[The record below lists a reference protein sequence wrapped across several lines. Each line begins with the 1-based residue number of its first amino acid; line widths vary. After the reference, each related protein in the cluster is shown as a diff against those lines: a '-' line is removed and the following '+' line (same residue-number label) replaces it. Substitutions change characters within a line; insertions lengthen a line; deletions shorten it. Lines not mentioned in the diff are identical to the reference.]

1 MGLHFTYSKC
11 QKHLYYCMALL
22 PVWLHS
28 LFSLSCL
35 LIVRVRGLVVTWMCQ
50 TCSHFGI
57 CTLPVAFAC
66 TSFPCLAHS
75 LVPSQWGSAQPPCL
89 KLHLFHSTPDPPSTV
104 LFFSIA
110 FFTLQLSCITHL
122 LYYIC
127 LPPLECR
134 LYEDKDFGPFLFTS
148 IFSAPVLFSSV
159 TQSCLTLCDS
169 MNCSTPGFPVHYQLP
184 ELTETHVHW
193 VSDAIQSFHPLLS
206 PSPPA
211 ISLSQHQ
218 GLFQWVS
225 SSHQMAKVLK
235 LQHQSFQWIFR
246 TVFL

>member
-1 MGLHFTYSKC
+1 MGFSRQEYCNGFTC
-11 QKHLYYCMALL
+11 PL
-22 PVWLHS
+22 PWNLKFNMYKLNTS
-28 LFSLSCL
+28 L
-35 LIVRVRGLVVTWMCQ
+35 T
-50 TCSHFGI
+50 
-57 CTLPVAFAC
+57 
-66 TSFPCLAHS
+66 
-75 LVPSQWGSAQPPCL
+75 
-89 KLHLFHSTPDPPSTV
+89 
-104 LFFSIA
+104 
-110 FFTLQLSCITHL
+110 
-122 LYYIC
+122 
-127 LPPLECR
+127 
-134 LYEDKDFGPFLFTS
+134 
-148 IFSAPVLFSSV
+148 IFSQTFPVLVNGSIIIHPCSDWKFRGELESSISLTVSSV